1 MHGLHVL
8 AYLPEGDG
16 MTPLPDYEFCGDQA
30 EVGPYIM
37 VCMLPAGHAG
47 IHARAVYIPD
57 DRIDEFMGVFGR

>member
-1 MHGLHVL
+1 
-8 AYLPEGDG
+8 